1 MRLLRWAVLLAVSLA
16 LAGPLATGCSNQ
28 DPDQPAVGSLSAK
41 HELRP
46 MPDVAKKPLSPRRR

>member
-1 MRLLRWAVLLAVSLA
+1 VLLAVSLA